1 MYETR
6 PKKQIVSMDE
16 TKKRK
21 ERYTTMA
28 RHRKVMNGAKDRRM
42 FNVTARK
49 TKTINLSQKPMRGGI
64 RL

>member
-1 MYETR
+1 MTYRKKMT
-6 PKKQIVSMDE
+6 PKKD
-16 TKKRK
+16 K
-21 ERYTTMA
+21 
-28 RHRKVMNGAKDRRM
+28 RM

>member
-1 MYETR
+1 MAYR
-6 PKKQIVSMDE
+6 KK
-16 TKKRK
+16 
-21 ERYTTMA
+21 
-28 RHRKVMNGAKDRRM
+28 MNTQKDKRM

>member
-1 MYETR
+1 M
-6 PKKQIVSMDE
+6 K
-16 TKKRK
+16 
-21 ERYTTMA
+21 
-28 RHRKVMNGAKDRRM
+28 HRQKMPGRTDKRM